1 MHKSITHILVGH
13 FFRRFFDNDTV
24 QPDGDTITTVVRALC
39 VVAAPGLMIAFF
51 LGNQPRRT
59 LWGSIEDQ
67 YLFILF
73 SFVVM
78 AGVTIFEWEMLFPD
92 RLDFLILSPLPV
104 KHLQMLAA
112 KATALAGFLLLFLV
126 AANLFATVMFPG
138 MNRSGYLHPFVAH
151 AAATLLAGIF
161 GAFFI
166 LALGGLLLCVLG
178 AAVFR
183 MVSPLVQLLAV
194 GGLALLVLHY
204 LRVGDAIEAQLS
216 PPVGIARWMPPIW
229 FLGLYERILRGVD
242 APAFA
247 MEMSRYAVRAT
258 GIAAIAAVVTYPL
271 AWVRMRRMALEGAP
285 SVRRAPARWL
295 MDLSAWIVRRPGERA
310 VFHFIGQ
317 TIARNNRYEV
327 YLAIYGGVGLALALS
342 CATTFQVSRGVFH
355 FGLSTMGAHA
365 VMPLLV
371 FWVSAGLHTA
381 FGFPLNLAARWVFRI
396 AGVPIADCAAA
407 ARRWALL
414 CSLAVM
420 VCILLALGV
429 AGWNARQL
437 LVQGVCGVALCL
449 LLTDGFFAFYP
460 GVPFNRPRM
469 PGRTS
474 LPLMLTLYVGALTP
488 FIFGVIYLEMRLEK
502 SLPKLALFGICA
514 LAVHSVLNAG
524 GRSDEVDEELE
535 GYEGEFQLLGLS

>member
-1 MHKSITHILVGH
+1 MLIDH

-39 VVAAPGLMIAFF
+39 IVAAPGLMIAFF
-51 LGNQPRRT
+51 LGNQPRRS

-104 KHLQMLAA
+104 RHLQMLAA
-112 KATALAGFLLLFLV
+112 KAVALAGFLLLFLT
-126 AANLFATVMFPG
+126 ASNLFATVMFPG
-138 MNRSGYLHPFVAH
+138 VSRSGYLHPFAAH
-151 AAATLLAGIF
+151 AAACLLAGVF
-161 GAFFI
+161 GALAI
-166 LALGGLLLCVLG
+166 LALGGVLLCVLG
-178 AAVFR
+178 ARVFR
-183 MVSPLVQLLAV
+183 ILSPLVQLLAV
-194 GGLALLVLHY
+194 GALALLVLHY
-204 LRVGDAIEAQLS
+204 LRLGDSIRTQLN
-216 PPVGIARWMPPIW
+216 PPAGIVRWMPPIW
-229 FLGLYERILRGVD
+229 FLGLYERILRGAE

-247 MEMSRYAVRAT
+247 MEMSRYALWAT

-271 AWVRMRRMALEGAP
+271 AWVRMRRMAVEGAP
-285 SVRRAPARWL
+285 RRGRASARWL
-295 MDLSAWIVRRPGERA
+295 MGLSEWMVRRPGERA

-317 TIARNNRYEV
+317 TIARNNRYQV
-327 YLAIYGGVGLALALS
+327 YLAIYCGVGLALALS
-342 CATTFQVSRGVFH
+342 CATTFREVEGVFRP
-355 FGLSTMGAHA
+355 GLSTVGAHA
-365 VMPLLV
+365 VMPLLI
-371 FWVSAGLHTA
+371 FWVSAGLRTA

-396 AGVPIADCAAA
+396 TGVPIADCAAA
-407 ARRWALL
+407 ARKWALMCAL
-414 CSLAVM
+414 TTM
-420 VCILLALGV
+420 WCILGALCW
-429 AGWNARQL
+429 AGWDARHL
-437 LVQGVCGVALCL
+437 LVQGVCGLVISL

-502 SLPKLALFGICA
+502 SLPKLALLGICA
-514 LAVHSVLNAG
+514 LAIHSVLNSRD
-524 GRSDEVDEELE
+524 RSDEVDEELE